1 VGAIERVGAGP
12 VRVVAALP
20 LKEETRAHLAARLG
34 PGHEVIDIRD
44 AGTDADIV
52 LCPSASP
59 KTISC
64 LKETFAGAHVI
75 VVELE
80 DWQHG
85 IDLGGPVTRALEA
98 GADAYSVAES
108 LDSLAKVLGAL
119 TSEDAEPGEILAN
132 ATRSLPTRTV
142 DDLIMAHLDEAVARR
157 R

>member
-1 VGAIERVGAGP
+1 MGSSP

-20 LKEETRAHLAARLG
+20 LKDETRAHLADRLG
-34 PGHEVIDIRD
+34 PGHEVVDIRD
-44 AGTDADIV
+44 AGTEADIV
-52 LCPSASP
+52 LTPSASP
-59 KTISC
+59 RTIAK
-64 LKETFAGAHVI
+64 LKATFGDAHVI

-98 GADAYSVAES
+98 GADAYYVAES

-119 TSEDAEPGEILAN
+119 TSADSDGEGEILAG
-132 ATRSLPTRTV
+132 ATRSLPAQTV
-142 DDLIMAHLDEAVARR
+142 DDLILAHLDEAIARR